1 MSGRDSL
8 TVAKAA
14 LPFFFLL
21 LATVAILTIFPEIV
35 MVLPRMVYPG

>member
-8 TVAKAA
+8 TVAKAS

-21 LATVAILTIFPEIV
+21 VATVAIITVFPEIV
-35 MVLPRMVYPG
+35 MVLPQMAFPG